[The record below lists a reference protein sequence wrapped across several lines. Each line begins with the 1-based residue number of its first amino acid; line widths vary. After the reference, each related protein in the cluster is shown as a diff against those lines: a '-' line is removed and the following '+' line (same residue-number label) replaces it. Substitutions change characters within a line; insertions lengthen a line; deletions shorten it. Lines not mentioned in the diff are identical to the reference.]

1 MRSWT
6 RVGAVAVAVAGLLG
20 VPAAA
25 GWARTPA
32 PVPSTGRPG
41 VVAASAVAGLRAE
54 LRAGTVSRTHGVSRI
69 CAVHH
74 LACQAEALTV
84 APGSQKLLVSGTPIG
99 YGAPDLEKAYGLT
112 GNAGTRGTIAIID
125 AGAYPTLESDLTI
138 YRDAYGLPRCTSAS
152 GCFKQVSYKGGAP
165 YTPSADPD
173 TAFLEELVSLETALD
188 VDMASAACPNCKIL
202 EVQVPALDAG
212 PENQAAEDVA
222 TLHFA
227 TAAKTAASLGA
238 NSVSIS
244 YGYDTD
250 TYTDTGA
257 PATTI
262 ALRGVAVVASSGDS
276 GVNALGNVWPSA
288 LTTVVSAGGTSLY
301 TDPTNSRGF
310 TETAW
315 GSDSGDGAGS
325 GCTYDLGP
333 ANHQPDSVSS
343 ACDGNRAASDI
354 SAVADPNTGVAVYNS
369 YAPATGFPYGFVVV
383 GGTSASAP
391 FIAGMYARAG
401 VKSGVLGPNE
411 IYEAPASK
419 FRDVVIGQTTPSGVC
434 ETYYGLDDRLCTAGP
449 GWDGPTGVGT
459 PKGLATFQ

>member
-6 RVGAVAVAVAGLLG
+6 RVGVVAVAVAGLLG

-25 GWARTPA
+25 GWARTPG
-32 PVPSTGRPG
+32 PVATAGRPG

-54 LRAGTVSRTHGVSRI
+54 LRAGMISKTHGVSKI
-69 CAVHH
+69 CAVNH

-84 APGSQKLLVSGTPIG
+84 APGSTKLLVSGTPIG
-99 YGAPDLEKAYGLT
+99 YGPQDLEKAYGIT
-112 GNAGTRGTIAIID
+112 GNAGTKGTIAIID

-152 GCFKQVSYKGGAP
+152 GCFKQVNYRGGAP
-165 YTPSADPD
+165 YTPSTDQN
-173 TAFLEELVSLETALD
+173 TAFLEELVSVETALD

-202 EVQVPALDAG
+202 EVQIPALDAN
-212 PENQAAEDVA
+212 PQDQADEDVA
-222 TLHFA
+222 ALHFA
-227 TAAKTAASLGA
+227 KAAKTAAGLGA
-238 NSVSIS
+238 DAVSIS

-250 TYTDTGA
+250 SYTDTGA

-262 ALRGVAVVASSGDS
+262 ALPGVAVVASSGDS
-276 GVNALGNVWPSA
+276 GVNVLGNIWPSA
-288 LTTVVSAGGTSLY
+288 LTTVISAGGTSLY
-301 TDPTNSRGF
+301 TDQTNSRGF

-325 GCTYDLGP
+325 GCTTDLGP
-333 ANHQPDSVSS
+333 ANHQPASVAS
-343 ACDGNRAASDI
+343 ACNGYRASSDI

-369 YAPATGFPYGFVVV
+369 YAPATGFPYGFIVV
-383 GGTSASAP
+383 GGTSASSP
-391 FIAGMYARAG
+391 FLAGMYARSG

-419 FRDVVIGQTTPSGVC
+419 FHDVVIGQTTPSGVC
-434 ETYYGLDDRLCTAGP
+434 ANYYGLDDRLCTAGP
-449 GWDGPTGVGT
+449 GWDGPTGRGT
-459 PKGLATFQ
+459 PDGLSTFR